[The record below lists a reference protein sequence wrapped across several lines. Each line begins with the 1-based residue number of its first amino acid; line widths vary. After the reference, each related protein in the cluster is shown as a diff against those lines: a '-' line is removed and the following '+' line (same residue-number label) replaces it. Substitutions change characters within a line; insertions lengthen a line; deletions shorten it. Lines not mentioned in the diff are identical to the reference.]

1 VARLRAPLQALGLV
15 AAFVAATM
23 AVFAQQPSSSQT
35 PAQSDQ
41 VFRGATD
48 FVYVDVYPRRGDRLV
63 EGLTAADFEVFEDG
77 KPQQIQTFELIR
89 TPTGGA
95 AERRD
100 PRNRDEA
107 ERWIADPNNRVFIV
121 YLDLYHI
128 TRASAHALRGPMT
141 AFLSRTIGPSDVIA
155 VMTPETPV
163 SEIAFARTLNTLS
176 SEIEHYWAWG
186 LAEPPIVLRTPGE
199 EALAQCGDARSG
211 YDALIRRH
219 RDLVLFTSLES
230 LITRIGSVRDER
242 TSVIFLSEGWTN
254 MPGGIG
260 IVPPTRIGGGNGA
273 RRNVQFRGPVSD
285 AGPAPLPNCGQMLLR
300 LNAFDPQERFKQ
312 LLQRANA
319 ANVSFYPIDVGGLR
333 TYQATAS
340 GDAPASPGWRNTLRE
355 LAENTDGFA
364 TADSNDL
371 GGAFQRITDSLSGYY
386 LLGYYTTN
394 TKADGKYRKISV
406 RVKTP
411 GVSATARRG
420 YVAPTSEVRRPAAGV
435 VSSAPV
441 PADVAEAIGRLSRA
455 DADAGVAASGVARAD
470 AIDVVVEIAD
480 REWDQGRWRGGADV
494 RVDVVSDDGQKQSA
508 SGRIDAGRRSA
519 EIHLPHEASDR
530 GPWHAFVNVADS
542 GGQLDDRIEIDAP
555 GDGLLN
561 APRVQRAPPTPRASF
576 EPAAAFAFRRGD
588 RVHIEWSLRAPVDRR
603 AVRVLDRRGQPL
615 ALGAAMT
622 ETTTEPRAVVAVDVN
637 LAAMAEGDYVFEVD
651 VAAGE
656 KTDRA
661 LVAFRVVR

>member
-1 VARLRAPLQALGLV
+1 VTRLRALRAVGIAAALV
-15 AAFVAATM
+15 AATVVLVA
-23 AVFAQQPSSSQT
+23 QPPPSQA
-35 PAQSDQ
+35 PAQSRQ

-63 EGLTAADFEVFEDG
+63 EGLTAADFEVLEDG
-77 KPQQIQTFELIR
+77 KPQQIQTFELVR

-107 ERWIADPNNRVFIV
+107 ERWIADPNNRIFIV

-128 TRASAHALRGPMT
+128 TRSSAHALRGPMVS
-141 AFLSRTIGPSDVIA
+141 FLSRTVGPSDVIA

-176 SEIEHYWAWG
+176 SEIERYWAWG

-230 LITRIGSVRDER
+230 LIARLGSLRDER
-242 TSVIFLSEGWTN
+242 TSVIFLSEGWINTR
-254 MPGGIG
+254 GGIG
-260 IVPPTRIGGGNGA
+260 VVPPTRIGGGAGA
-273 RRNVQFRGPVSD
+273 RRDVQFRGPVSD
-285 AGPAPLPNCGQMLLR
+285 AVAAQLPNCGPMLLR
-300 LNAFDPQERFKQ
+300 LRAFDPEERFKQ

-340 GDAPASPGWRNTLRE
+340 GDAVASPVSRDTLRA

-364 TADSNDL
+364 TSDSNDL

-394 TKADGKYRKISV
+394 PKADGKYRKITV
-406 RVKTP
+406 HVKTP
-411 GVSATARRG
+411 GVSVTARRG
-420 YVAPTSEVRRPAAGV
+420 YMAPTAETRRPASGV
-435 VSSAPV
+435 AASAAVPV
-441 PADVAEAIGRLSRA
+441 DVAEAIGRLSRV
-455 DADAGVAASGVARAD
+455 DADAGVAASGVARAGVFD
-470 AIDVVVEIAD
+470 LVVQIAD
-480 REWDQGRWRGGADV
+480 REWNQGRWRDGADV
-494 RVDVVSDDGQKQSA
+494 RVDVVSDAGGKQSA
-508 SGRIDAGRRSA
+508 TARLEAGRRSVEVRVPRDA
-519 EIHLPHEASDR
+519 ADR
-530 GPWHAFVNVADS
+530 GPWHAFVNVAA
-542 GGQLDDRIEIDAP
+542 GNAGQLDDRIEIDAP
-555 GDGLLN
+555 GDGLLS
-561 APRVQRAPPTPRASF
+561 APRVTRAPAMPRASF
-576 EPAAAFAFRRGD
+576 EPVAALEFRRGD
-588 RVHIEWSLRAPVDRR
+588 RVHVEWPLRAPVDRR

-622 ETTTEPRAVVAVDVN
+622 DASSESGASVAVDLN
-637 LAAMAEGDYVFEVD
+637 LAAMAEGDYVFEVEVGAD
-651 VAAGE
+651 E
-656 KTDRA
+656 KTERA
-661 LVAFRVVR
+661 LVPFRVKR

>member
-1 VARLRAPLQALGLV
+1 VTTLRALRTLGV
-15 AAFVAATM
+15 AAALVAATM
-23 AVFAQQPSSSQT
+23 AVLAQQPQPSQA
-35 PAQSDQ
+35 PAQSGQ

-77 KPQQIQTFELIR
+77 KPQQIQTFELIH

-95 AERRD
+95 ADRRD

-107 ERWIADPNNRVFIV
+107 ERWIADPDNRVFIV

-128 TRASAHALRGPMT
+128 THASANALRAPMM

-176 SEIEHYWAWG
+176 SEIERYWAWG
-186 LAEPPIVLRTPGE
+186 LADPPIELRTPGE
-199 EALAQCGDARSG
+199 AALAQCGDARAG
-211 YDALIRRH
+211 YDGLIRRY

-230 LITRIGSVRDER
+230 LITRLGSLRDER
-242 TSVIFLSEGWTN
+242 TSVIFLSEGWINT
-254 MPGGIG
+254 PGGIG
-260 IVPPTRIGGGNGA
+260 IGSPMRLGGGNGV
-273 RRNVQFRGPVSD
+273 RREVQFRSPPND
-285 AGPAPLPNCGQMLLR
+285 AGSSALPNCGQMLLR
-300 LNAFDPQERFKQ
+300 LSAFDPQERFKQ

-333 TYQATAS
+333 TYQQTAS
-340 GDAPASPGWRNTLRE
+340 GDAVASPGSRDTLRV

-394 TKADGKYRKISV
+394 AKADGKYRKISV

-411 GVSATARRG
+411 GVSVTARRG
-420 YVAPTSEVRRPAAGV
+420 YMAPISETRRPAADV
-435 VSSAPV
+435 ISSAPV
-441 PADVAEAIGRLSRA
+441 PADVAEAVGRLSRV
-455 DADAGVAASGVARAD
+455 DADAGVFASGAARAD
-470 AIDVVVEIAD
+470 TIDLVVEIAS
-480 REWDQGRWRGGADV
+480 REWNQGRWRDGADV
-494 RVDVVSDDGQKQSA
+494 RVDVVSDGGQKQSA
-508 SGRIDAGRRSA
+508 STRIEAGRRSVDVHVPRDA
-519 EIHLPHEASDR
+519 TDR
-530 GPWHAFVNVADS
+530 GPWHAFVNVAGS
-542 GGQLDDRIEIDAP
+542 AGQLDDRIAIDAAR
-555 GDGLLN
+555 DGLLGD
-561 APRVQRAPPTPRASF
+561 PRVLRAPPMPRASF
-576 EPAAAFAFRRGD
+576 EPVAALEFQRGD
-588 RVHIEWSLRAPVDRR
+588 RVHLEWPLRAPIDRR

-622 ETTTEPRAVVAVDVN
+622 EASSESAASVAVDVN
-637 LAAMAEGDYVFEVD
+637 LAAMAEGDYVFDVEVG
-651 VAAGE
+651 AGE
-656 KTDRA
+656 KTERA
-661 LVAFRVVR
+661 LVPFRVTR

>member
-1 VARLRAPLQALGLV
+1 MARRRALRRALGIT
-15 AAFVAATM
+15 AALVAATM
-23 AVFAQQPSSSQT
+23 AVFAQQPQ
-35 PAQSDQ
+35 PATSDQ

-63 EGLTAADFEVFEDG
+63 DGLTAADFDVLEDG

-128 TRASAHALRGPMT
+128 THASANALRAPMMS
-141 AFLSRTIGPSDVIA
+141 FLSRTIGPSDVIA

-186 LAEPPIVLRTPGE
+186 LADPPIVLRNAGE
-199 EALAQCGDARSG
+199 EALAGCADVRG
-211 YDALIRRH
+211 YDGLIRRY

-230 LITRIGSVRDER
+230 LITRIGSIRDER
-242 TSVIFLSEGWTN
+242 TSVIFLSEGWLNT
-254 MPGGIG
+254 PGGIG
-260 IVPPTRIGGGNGA
+260 IVPPTRIGGGDGV
-273 RRNVQFRGPVSD
+273 RRDMQFRGPVSD
-285 AGPAPLPNCGQMLLR
+285 AGAPAMPTCMQMLLKVQ
-300 LNAFDPQERFKQ
+300 AFDPQERFKQ

-340 GDAPASPGWRNTLRE
+340 GGAVASPASRDTLRV

-394 TKADGKYRKISV
+394 TKADGKYRKITV

-411 GVSATARRG
+411 GVSVTARRG
-420 YVAPTSEVRRPAAGV
+420 YMAPMSETRRPAASV
-435 VSSAPV
+435 ASSAPV
-441 PADVAEAIGRLSRA
+441 PADVAEAVGRLSRA
-455 DADAGVAASGVARAD
+455 DTDAGVAVSSAVQPD
-470 AIDVVVEIAD
+470 AIDLVVEIAS
-480 REWDQGRWRGGADV
+480 REWNQGRWRAGADV
-494 RVDVVSDDGQKQSA
+494 RVDVASDGGQKQSMTA
-508 SGRIDAGRRSA
+508 RIDAGRRSVA
-519 EIHLPHEASDR
+519 VHVPRDAADR
-530 GPWHAFVNVADS
+530 GPWHAFVNVS
-542 GGQLDDRIEIDAP
+542 GRAGQMDDRIAIDAP
-555 GDGLLN
+555 AGAILN
-561 APRVQRAPPTPRASF
+561 DPRVLRAPPLPRASF
-576 EPAAAFAFRRGD
+576 EPVAALEFQRGD
-588 RVHIEWSLRAPVDRR
+588 RVHVEWPLRASIDRR

-622 ETTTEPRAVVAVDVN
+622 ETTAETGTVVAVDVN
-637 LAAMAEGDYVFEVD
+637 LAAMAEGDYVVEVE
-651 VAAGE
+651 VGAGE

-661 LVAFRVVR
+661 LVPFRVTR

>member
-1 VARLRAPLQALGLV
+1 VARLRAPLQGLGLV

-107 ERWIADPNNRVFIV
+107 ERWIADPNNRVFVV

-394 TKADGKYRKISV
+394 TKADGKYRTISV

-411 GVSATARRG
+411 GVSVTARRG
-420 YVAPTSEVRRPAAGV
+420 YLAPMSEVRRPANGV

-441 PADVAEAIGRLSRA
+441 PADVAEAIGRLSRM
-455 DADAGVAASGVARAD
+455 DADASVAASGVARERT
-470 AIDVVVEIAD
+470 IDIVIEIAG
-480 REWDQGRWRGGADV
+480 REWNQGRWHDGADV
-494 RVDVVSDDGQKQSA
+494 RIDVVSDDGRKQSA
-508 SGRIDAGRRSA
+508 SARIEAGRRSVDVNVPRDA
-519 EIHLPHEASDR
+519 ADH
-530 GPWHAFVNVADS
+530 GPWHAFVDVA
-542 GGQLDDRIEIDAP
+542 GGARRMDERIEIDAP
-555 GDGLLN
+555 TEALLD
-561 APRVQRAPPTPRASF
+561 APRVSRALPRPRAPF
-576 EPAAAFAFRRGD
+576 EPVAALEFQRGD
-588 RVHIEWSLRAPVDRR
+588 RVHVEWPLRAPVERR

-622 ETTTEPRAVVAVDVN
+622 ETSVGTDATIVVDVN
-637 LAAMAEGDYVFEVD
+637 LAAMAEGDYVFEVEI
-651 VAAGE
+651 ASGG
-656 KTDRA
+656 KTARA
-661 LVAFRVVR
+661 LVPFRVTR